1 MRVYDL
7 PGSASSRRV
16 ILGPLALAISQGDPT
31 RCRSSATDGTIRH
44 AAPGSA
50 SPTAADQSTE
60 FPANDRAD
68 GHVLGWS
75 HFAVTVATDHIGR

>member
-7 PGSASSRRV
+7 PGSASSRWV

-31 RCRSSATDGTIRH
+31 RCPSSATDGTIRH

-50 SPTAADQSTE
+50 SPTAAWTNPQN
-60 FPANDRAD
+60 FPLTT
-68 GHVLGWS
+68 GP
-75 HFAVTVATDHIGR
+75 TATCSVGVILPSPWRQTI